1 MACPQLPAR
10 IQSLEESL
18 DLLDQ
23 ATTLVEFNMMA
34 VMECQMSGG
43 DANINEVQKNSEDK
57 QFMHR
62 QIQSIVERANDLRD
76 LVKIQRKQ
84 DKGR

>member
-1 MACPQLPAR
+1 
-10 IQSLEESL
+10 
-18 DLLDQ
+18 
-23 ATTLVEFNMMA
+23 
-34 VMECQMSGG
+34 MSGG